1 MSISTILDFIKRKI
15 ITVLVIINIII
26 LLLSILL
33 NIYFV
38 LGGSLKIDKSINT
51 VNLQGQTQS
60 TVIINGDPYSSEK
73 IQWIKITTPINKLST
88 ILESLTGFQVWNI
101 KIIKESIFN
110 NDIVIFYPEIIKEKN

>member
-101 KIIKESIFN
+101 KIIKKSVFN
-110 NDIVIFYPEIIKEKN
+110 DDVVIFYPDIKGKN

>member
-73 IQWIKITTPINKLST
+73 IQWIKITTPMNKLST
-88 ILESLTGFQVWNI
+88 VLGSLTGFQVWNI
-101 KIIKESIFN
+101 KIIKKSVFN
-110 NDIVIFYPEIIKEKN
+110 DDVVIFYPDIKEKN